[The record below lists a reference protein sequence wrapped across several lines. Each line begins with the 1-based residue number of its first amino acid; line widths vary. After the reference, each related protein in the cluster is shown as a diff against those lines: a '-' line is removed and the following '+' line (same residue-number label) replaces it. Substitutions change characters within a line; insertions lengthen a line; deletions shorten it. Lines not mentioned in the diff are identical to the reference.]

1 MDWFT
6 IVVTVIAA
14 ISAIGIAHSV
24 ASTGAMESLARS
36 REPVRDQW
44 HGHSRVP
51 ARGRYFAHAVVAGRL
66 MYRCAHFG
74 GRRLGLHEISTP
86 SSVVGA

>member
-44 HGHSRVP
+44 HGHSRAP
-51 ARGRYFAHAVVAGRL
+51 R
-66 MYRCAHFG
+66 
-74 GRRLGLHEISTP
+74 
-86 SSVVGA
+86 